1 MTGTARYEATKIPEA
16 IKYPR
21 GLSLSGPWSLGS
33 VHWLPPDVCGVR
45 GFPANGHGGPV
56 TPFSHPGPRPEMEPL
71 SKETLRRAAL
81 DARKA
86 FVRTLSD
93 ADRARLEHRLAQH
106 LTSLFAGVSV
116 VAGYHPLGSEISP
129 LPAMEEARAV
139 GAIVAF
145 PCFSNPAKPFRFLAG
160 DPLEPGPFGIMQPA
174 KRHPAVEPD
183 LVLVPLIA
191 IDGRG
196 NSARPRQ
203 GPLRSRA
210 RPPEEEQGAAD
221 RGRLAASAAD
231 RDDPDRR
238 VGRPARR
245 LRLARRDRDLQA
257 LRARRS
263 APSSP
268 ALRRDGAHRCR
279 TRR

>member
-1 MTGTARYEATKIPEA
+1 
-16 IKYPR
+16 
-21 GLSLSGPWSLGS
+21 
-33 VHWLPPDVCGVR
+33 
-45 GFPANGHGGPV
+45 
-56 TPFSHPGPRPEMEPL
+56 MEPL

-93 ADRARLEHRLAQH
+93 AERARLEHRLAQH

-116 VAGYHPLGSEISP
+116 VGGYHPLGSEISP

-145 PCFSNPAKPFRFLAG
+145 PCFANPAKPFRFLAG

-196 NSARPRQ
+196 TRLGRGKGHYDRALVGLKKSKARLIGVGWPIQRLTETIPADEWDV
-203 GPLRSRA
+203 PLDA
-210 RPPEEEQGAAD
+210 F
-221 RGRLAASAAD
+221 AS
-231 RDDPDRR
+231 PDGIEIFKR
-238 VGRPARR
+238 
-245 LRLARRDRDLQA
+245 
-257 LRARRS
+257 
-263 APSSP
+263 
-268 ALRRDGAHRCR
+268 
-279 TRR
+279 